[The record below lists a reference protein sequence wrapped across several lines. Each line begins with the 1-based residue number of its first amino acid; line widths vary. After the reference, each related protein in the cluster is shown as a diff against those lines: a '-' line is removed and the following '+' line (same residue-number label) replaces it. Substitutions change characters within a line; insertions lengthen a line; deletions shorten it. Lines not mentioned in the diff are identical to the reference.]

1 MGSDKP
7 YSKHFTGSFIVS
19 DGWLRLDS
27 FELIRQHILQK
38 ADVHRIIDFTKDVFD
53 SATVKTCIFVF
64 QRDATDHNIIHV
76 ATIDD
81 KVDLNNIRYNAIPQ
95 AEYKTSYK
103 HVFDLS
109 IDSAS
114 LTIKKKMQLSSQT
127 LGELFDLSFGV
138 KTGDD
143 ERFLTFNPNVSID
156 CKKLVRGADINRWTI
171 DFKGEYVIYQP
182 EEMRKNK
189 ITARPGTAERFEQP
203 KVLVRDTGGG
213 LMATYDNEAYYVKDV
228 IIVENKE
235 KSIPLLKT
243 LAALLNSKVLR
254 WYYETSFPTLHVQRD
269 ELASLPIPYVNNTE
283 EIASLADKM
292 LALNKDLQTKRGRFI
307 RRLKDNLPDI
317 KITSTLETFD
327 SLDFAGFVAEL
338 KKQKIKLSLV
348 LQDEWEDYFN
358 QYKTACSELTSA
370 ISATDAEID
379 SRVYDLYGLTE
390 EEIQLIEAQH

>member
-1 MGSDKP
+1 
-7 YSKHFTGSFIVS
+7 
-19 DGWLRLDS
+19 
-27 FELIRQHILQK
+27 
-38 ADVHRIIDFTKDVFD
+38 
-53 SATVKTCIFVF
+53 
-64 QRDATDHNIIHV
+64 
-76 ATIDD
+76 
-81 KVDLNNIRYNAIPQ
+81 
-95 AEYKTSYK
+95 
-103 HVFDLS
+103 
-109 IDSAS
+109 
-114 LTIKKKMQLSSQT
+114 MQLSSQT

-143 ERFLTFNPNVSID
+143 ERFLTFNPNISID

-283 EIASLADKM
+283 EISSLADKM
-292 LALNKDLQTKRGRFI
+292 LSLNKDLQSKRARFI
-307 RRLKDNLPDI
+307 RRLQDNMPDI
-317 KITSTLETFD
+317 KITGMLNTFD
-327 SLDFAGFVAEL
+327 TLDFAGFVAEL

-348 LQDEWEDYFN
+348 QQDEWEEYFS
-358 QYKTACSELTSA
+358 QYKTACSELTSSIA
-370 ISATDAEID
+370 ATDAEID
-379 SRVYDLYGLTE
+379 SRVYTLYGLTE
-390 EEIQLIEAQH
+390 EERKLIEQ